1 MSRLRIKFCG
11 MTHPDDVDFAARL
24 GVDAIG
30 MVFYPPAK
38 SHVEIAAAADIVG
51 ALPPFVDAVALFV
64 NPSSDEVRA
73 VLDAVRPQF
82 LQFHGDEE
90 AGFCESFAMPYIKA
104 CRVREDKDIQKTQ
117 GAHPNAAGIL
127 ADSYD
132 KKEAGG
138 SGRTFDWNLLPPP
151 EASPNLVVAG
161 GLNADNVNE
170 AVSRLHP
177 WGVDVS
183 SGISLPDNRR
193 RKSQDKMHHF
203 FRAAIAASNPQEL

>member
-11 MTHPDDVDFAARL
+11 MTHPDDAVFAARL

-38 SHVEIAAAADIVG
+38 NHVEINAAADIVG

-64 NPSSDEVRA
+64 NPSTDEVRA
-73 VLDAVRPQF
+73 VLDAVRPQI
-82 LQFHGDEE
+82 LQFHGDED

-104 CRVREDKDIQKTQ
+104 CRVREDGDIQKTKQ
-117 GAHPNAAGIL
+117 AHPTAAGIL

-138 SGRTFDWNLLPPP
+138 GGRTFDWNLLPPP
-151 EASPNLVVAG
+151 EARPNLVVAG
-161 GLNADNVNE
+161 GLNPDNVNE

-183 SGISLPDNRR
+183 SGISLSDNRR
-193 RKSQDKMHHF
+193 RKSQDNMHHF
-203 FRAAIAASNPQEL
+203 FRAAIAADELQGL